1 MSGSLKFCWSN
12 LSVTEHQS
20 ADEAQHS
27 AMQHG
32 VFSAK
37 VVFILKLLSGEELP
51 VVTKGFAPCCHYLWT
66 WKAPGL

>member
-1 MSGSLKFCWSN
+1 M
-12 LSVTEHQS
+12 TEHQS

-37 VVFILKLLSGEELP
+37 VVFVLKLLSGEEPP
-51 VVTKGFAPCCHYLWT
+51 VVTKGFAPCFHHHHWT